1 MRVGPF
7 IKSKNKTSKM
17 MMNVLIALVPILL
30 FGFYKNGI
38 IPYINGKVNI
48 IGMLYPLIF
57 VILGGVFTYFIEK
70 FLARFFLKKKDLE
83 LKKYMQSSFSILP
96 GIFLS
101 LIMPINTPI
110 WVLFFGSFISIGLGK
125 IVYGGFGNNIFNP
138 ALLGRLFVITVYAG
152 VIAKSGGYLNSYEL
166 DTVSSA
172 TPLSNVVSVEGIGSY
187 ENLVAPYGT
196 LKEFFIGF
204 IPGAIGETSAL
215 LCFVAFIYLSLTKT
229 IKRKIPMIY
238 VGTVFV
244 ITWIIGRMNGLD
256 NWYPLFQILSGGLM
270 FGAVFMATDPVTS
283 PTTPIG
289 QVLYAILLGILTV
302 VFRYMTPAPEGVLT
316 SILTMNMFV
325 PMLDTFGSYARGKA
339 RYYSLVFIIIVLLGL
354 GISYSIGKSYQI
366 PSQGDPN
373 FNILDKTEEDGK
385 TVYKVTQKGNGGPIE
400 AKVVIKDNTV
410 IEIEI
415 LKQNETPS
423 YYKLVEEAKYIDK
436 LIGNKNVNEL
446 DTVSG
451 ATVSSKALKKM
462 VINVLE
468 EAAS

>member
-1 MRVGPF
+1 MKIGPF

-17 MMNVLIALVPILL
+17 MMHVIVALLPIIL

-38 IPYINGKVNI
+38 LPYVHGKTDI
-48 IGMLYPLIF
+48 IGMLYPLVF

-70 FLARFFLKKKDLE
+70 FFARFFLKKKDSE
-83 LKKYMQSSFSILP
+83 LKEYMRSSFSILP

-101 LIMPINTPI
+101 LILPVNTPI
-110 WVLFFGSFISIGLGK
+110 WVLFFGAFVSIALGK

-138 ALLGRLFVITVYAG
+138 ALLGRLFVITIYAG
-152 VIAKSGGYLNSYEL
+152 VITNAGGYLNAYEV
-166 DTVSSA
+166 DTISSA
-172 TPLSNVVSVEGIGSY
+172 TPLSNVASVEGIGTY
-187 ENLVAPYGT
+187 ETLVSPYGT
-196 LKEFFIGF
+196 LMDFFIGF
-204 IPGAIGETSAL
+204 IPGTIGETSAL
-215 LCFVAFIYLSLTKT
+215 LCLVAFIYLSITKT

-256 NWYPLFQILSGGLM
+256 IWYPLFQVLSGGLL

-289 QVLYAILLGILTV
+289 QVLYSISLGILTV

-339 RYYSLVFIIIVLLGL
+339 SHYSIVFIVIVLLGL
-354 GISYSIGKSYQI
+354 GITYSIGKSYQT
-366 PSQGDPN
+366 PSEGDPN
-373 FNILDKTEEDGK
+373 FNILDKVEEDGK
-385 TVYKVTQKGNGGPIE
+385 IIYTVTQKGNGGPIKAE
-400 AKVVIKDNTV
+400 VTVKDNT
-410 IEIEI
+410 IIKIEI
-415 LKQNETPS
+415 LSQNETPS
-423 YYKLVEEAKYIDK
+423 YYKLVEDAKYIDK
-436 LIGNKNVNEL
+436 LISNKNIEEL

-462 VINVLE
+462 AINVLE

>member
-17 MMNVLIALVPILL
+17 MMNVLIALVPIIL

-138 ALLGRLFVITVYAG
+138 ALLGRLFVIIVYAG
-152 VIAKSGGYLNSYEL
+152 VITKSGGYLNSYEL

-187 ENLVAPYGT
+187 ETLVSPYGT

-289 QVLYAILLGILTV
+289 QVLYAISLGILTV

-354 GISYSIGKSYQI
+354 GISYSIGKSYQM

-385 TVYKVTQKGNGGPIE
+385 TVYQVTQKGNGGPIE

-451 ATVSSKALKKM
+451 ATVSSKALKKL